1 VRISKGSRLIRTV
14 DEWFLFAPPKGH
26 AEQWRDYRS
35 AKELAR
41 YWTMRTNAD
50 AGEPLKRMLLP
61 VFGEVHLESAVAE
74 CEIKIDRFRGTH
86 PNRDLVITAR
96 AREGTLC
103 IHIEAKADEPFADL
117 IGPYYDEGKL
127 RANSKIPSRIDG
139 LIGNVFGGTLSADRR
154 RLRYQLLHASYAACL
169 DAERSGAKAAI
180 FVVHEFRSL
189 LSNQTK
195 MESNGRDWSAFLSHF
210 PELRSLKF
218 VDGNLYGPVILP
230 PKAAGPRVPLYF
242 GNGALTFI
250 DRHCFLAAFALP
262 SPIVAIP
269 NNPKH
274 LAASD
279 EAERLVSA
287 ARVDDDSAFELKLRP
302 ERLVE
307 FIGQEKAKEQ
317 LAIALEAAKSRG
329 EALDHVLL
337 FGPPGLG
344 KTTLATIIA
353 NELGVGFQQTS
364 GPALQIQG
372 DLTAILT
379 NLRERQVLF
388 LDEIHRLQPVLE
400 EKLYTAL
407 EDYKLDIIIGQGPAA
422 RTHVMEI
429 RPFTFVAATTRPGLL
444 SSPLRS
450 RFGILL
456 RLEFY
461 TDDELRFVVERSAEV
476 MGVPIDRDG
485 AAEIAM
491 RSRGTP
497 RIANRLLRRVRD
509 YAQVRAAGVIDRKTA
524 QAALALLEVDA
535 HGFDELDRRLLRTI
549 IEKYDGGPVGLNTL
563 AAALAEEQDAL
574 EEVYEPFL
582 IQIGFLDR
590 TPRGRVATRLAYEHL
605 GIEMPR
611 KYGLF

>member
-1 VRISKGSRLIRTV
+1 MPVRTP
-14 DEWFLFAPPKGH
+14 E
-26 AEQWRDYRS
+26 
-35 AKELAR
+35 
-41 YWTMRTNAD
+41 
-50 AGEPLKRMLLP
+50 
-61 VFGEVHLESAVAE
+61 
-74 CEIKIDRFRGTH
+74 
-86 PNRDLVITAR
+86 
-96 AREGTLC
+96 
-103 IHIEAKADEPFADL
+103 
-117 IGPYYDEGKL
+117 
-127 RANSKIPSRIDG
+127 
-139 LIGNVFGGTLSADRR
+139 ADR
-154 RLRYQLLHASYAACL
+154 LVTAS
-169 DAERSGAKAAI
+169 
-180 FVVHEFRSL
+180 
-189 LSNQTK
+189 
-195 MESNGRDWSAFLSHF
+195 
-210 PELRSLKF
+210 
-218 VDGNLYGPVILP
+218 
-230 PKAAGPRVPLYF
+230 
-242 GNGALTFI
+242 
-250 DRHCFLAAFALP
+250 
-262 SPIVAIP
+262 
-269 NNPKH
+269 
-274 LAASD
+274 
-279 EAERLVSA
+279 
-287 ARVDDDSAFELKLRP
+287 RVDDDQAFELKLRP
-302 ERLVE
+302 TRLVE
-307 FIGQEKAKEQ
+307 FIGQTKAKEQ
-317 LAIALEAAKSRG
+317 LAIALEAAHTRG

-353 NELGVGFQQTS
+353 NELDVGFQQTS

-388 LDEIHRLQPVLE
+388 LDEVHRLQPVLE

-461 TDDELRFVVERSAEV
+461 TDDELRIIVTRSAEV
-476 MGVPIDRDG
+476 LGVPVDQDG

-509 YAQVRAAGVIDRKTA
+509 YAEVRAQGRIDRATA

-590 TPRGRVATRLAYEHL
+590 TPRGRVATRLAYQHL
-605 GIEMPR
+605 GIDFPH
-611 KYGLF
+611 KPSLF